1 VAFQSSSPKLDTL
14 EAYDG
19 GDERPRLSSPT
30 VRQEAPTDFRL
41 FDLEISVSSIWRFPS
56 LRLGKNKKTSHQ
68 PKLRSATGCITLGSR
83 Q

>member
-41 FDLEISVSSIWRFPS
+41 FDLEISVSSIR
-56 LRLGKNKKTSHQ
+56 KE
-68 PKLRSATGCITLGSR
+68 
-83 Q
+83 